1 MTFKYKKQMRIKL
14 NSYKIKILRYS
25 IYYLN
30 RHAEQNQT
38 LLKEIF

>member
-1 MTFKYKKQMRIKL
+1 MTFKYKKQMRIQL
-14 NSYKIKILRYS
+14 ILKIKILRYS